1 MLRLVIDTLA
11 DTIEGRKT
19 EGGKTAAA
27 PNSGFREKRIYML
40 KDGKTEIFTPDGK
53 RVRGE

>member
-27 PNSGFREKRIYML
+27 PNGGFREKRIYML